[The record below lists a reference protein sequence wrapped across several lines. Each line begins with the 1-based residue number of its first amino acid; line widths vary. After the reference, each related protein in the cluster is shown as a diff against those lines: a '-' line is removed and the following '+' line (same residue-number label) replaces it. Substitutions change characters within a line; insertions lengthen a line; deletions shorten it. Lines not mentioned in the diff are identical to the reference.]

1 MHKTFIRNFIHLHWC
16 KIGLLIAFL
25 TSFSSISTEAQ
36 MNLMNHDNKKMYFG
50 ILVGFNST
58 RFQITRSEQF
68 LNNDTILV
76 VDSPTTPGFN
86 LGIVSNFKLTPRID
100 ARIIPTL
107 IFAEKILRYE
117 KSTVAGTP
125 VPDPIEAIYLDLP
138 IGIKYKSDRF
148 YNNFRFYVLAGGK
161 IDFDM
166 ASNSK
171 KRKANDIVKL
181 ARFDFTAEVGFGFE
195 FYFPLFIF
203 SPEFKV
209 GHGLNNV
216 HVPTEKLIYSDV
228 IDKLKSRT
236 ITFSLQ
242 FEG

>member
-1 MHKTFIRNFIHLHWC
+1 
-16 KIGLLIAFL
+16 
-25 TSFSSISTEAQ
+25 
-36 MNLMNHDNKKMYFG
+36 MNHDSKKMYFG

-58 RFQITRSEQF
+58 RFQITHSEKF

-76 VDSPTTPGFN
+76 IDSPTSPGFN
-86 LGIVSNFKLTPRID
+86 LGIVSNFKVTPRLDI
-100 ARIIPTL
+100 RIIPTL

-117 KSTVAGTP
+117 KTTTAGSAP
-125 VPDPIEAIYLDLP
+125 PDPIEAIYLDLP

-171 KRKANDIVKL
+171 KRRANDIVKL
-181 ARFDFTAEVGFGFE
+181 AKFDFTAEVGFGFE

-209 GHGLNNV
+209 GNGLNNV
-216 HVPTEKLIYSDV
+216 HVPTEGLIYSDV
-228 IDKLKSRT
+228 ISKLKSRT